1 MIQLKVV
8 GILNSQG
15 EYEGRKYHNLVFQV
29 NVENENENRD
39 CCGMLVDTVKIRYV
53 DINNIFGIGLA
64 DPADVEKLKAADFDE
79 WLNCEI
85 DVAYNKYG
93 AVQSVK
99 KLSEPPK
106 NDTKQSASPV
116 K

>member
-1 MIQLKVV
+1 MKVI
-8 GILNSQG
+8 GIANSQG
-15 EYEGRKYHNLVFQV
+15 EYEGRKYHNLVLQV
-29 NVENENENRD
+29 NVENTNDNKD
-39 CCGMLVDTVKIRYV
+39 VCGMLVDTVKIRYA
-53 DINNIFGIGLA
+53 DINAIFGIGLA

-99 KLSEPPK
+99 KISEPPK
-106 NDTKQSASPV
+106 TDTKQVNTSV